1 MISKKNVNDI
11 QKSITNQSHQPKY
24 YHIINPN
31 LNEEDYLTEEETMS
45 IFRQLTLKNL
55 IIFLMLLSLLM
66 VGLYKFIEGVYQI

>member
-11 QKSITNQSHQPKY
+11 QKTTANQPHQLKY

-31 LNEEDYLTEEETMS
+31 LNEEDDQTEEET
-45 IFRQLTLKNL
+45 IAFFRQLTLKNL

-66 VGLYKFIEGVYQI
+66 VGLYKVIEGIYQI

>member
-11 QKSITNQSHQPKY
+11 QKTTANQSHQLKY

>member
-11 QKSITNQSHQPKY
+11 QKTTANQSHQLKY

-31 LNEEDYLTEEETMS
+31 LNEGDDQTEEET
-45 IFRQLTLKNL
+45 IAFFRQLTLKNL

-66 VGLYKFIEGVYQI
+66 VGLYKVIEGIYQI